1 MINIIDYEGGNLFSV
16 VKAFEFL
23 GAEPRIITRPQQ
35 YDGGKIVIPGVGE
48 FGDAMR
54 GLNERGFPSFIQNA
68 VAEGVPVFGI
78 CVGAQILFQS
88 SEESPGVAGLGF
100 FDREVKRFFPGG
112 KIPHMGWNT
121 LQVLAQNDLTR
132 SVATG
137 GYVYFAHSY
146 FIPAV
151 NSDFEIAH
159 CEHTDLFTAIV
170 HRDNIFG
177 VQFHPEKSQKVGM
190 QILRNFIDL

>member
-23 GAEPRIITRPQQ
+23 GAEPRIITRPEQ
-35 YDGGKIVIPGVGE
+35 YKSGKIVIPGVGE

-54 GLNERGFPSFIQNA
+54 GLNQRGFPSFLQQVA
-68 VAEGVPVFGI
+68 VEGVALLGI
-78 CVGAQILFQS
+78 CVGTQILFQS
-88 SEESPGVAGLGF
+88 SEESPGVPGLGF
-100 FDREVKRFFPGG
+100 FDRAVKRFSPGG

-121 LQVLAQNDLTR
+121 LQVLSTNKLTR

-146 FIPAV
+146 YIPAA
-151 NSDFEIAH
+151 NSNFEIAH

-170 HRDNIFG
+170 HRDTIFG